1 MSFIKIVRFDIIHGF
16 AATWKVF
23 LWEILL
29 ADFVTFDFWRQ
40 SKHLQE
46 AAGTPRTLGD
56 FALYAFGGM
65 KEYIPSPY
73 EPFRFP
79 TLWMLIF
86 FLICFSTLWY
96 PFRDLHGFGRNVLAA
111 CRSRRMWYLSKCL
124 WCTFTVSL
132 NFVLFWG
139 VFMVGC
145 GLTGSSFRLDVS
157 PYMGE
162 LFEMTNQFT
171 VPRDWEAAPPL
182 LFGPWFTAL
191 SLSLLQLAVSIC
203 LHPVL
208 GFCFSG
214 ILLIASAYYF
224 SPFLPGNY
232 GMVIRDNCFLPGGMS
247 FEVGACYLFLTSLC
261 FLLLGLYLFRRYDIL
276 EKGGLRQE

>member
-29 ADFVTFDFWRQ
+29 ASFVTFDFWRQ

-86 FLICFSTLWY
+86 F
-96 PFRDLHGFGRNVLAA
+96 
-111 CRSRRMWYLSKCL
+111 
-124 WCTFTVSL
+124 
-132 NFVLFWG
+132 
-139 VFMVGC
+139 
-145 GLTGSSFRLDVS
+145 
-157 PYMGE
+157 
-162 LFEMTNQFT
+162 
-171 VPRDWEAAPPL
+171 
-182 LFGPWFTAL
+182 
-191 SLSLLQLAVSIC
+191 
-203 LHPVL
+203 
-208 GFCFSG
+208 
-214 ILLIASAYYF
+214 
-224 SPFLPGNY
+224 
-232 GMVIRDNCFLPGGMS
+232 
-247 FEVGACYLFLTSLC
+247 
-261 FLLLGLYLFRRYDIL
+261 
-276 EKGGLRQE
+276 